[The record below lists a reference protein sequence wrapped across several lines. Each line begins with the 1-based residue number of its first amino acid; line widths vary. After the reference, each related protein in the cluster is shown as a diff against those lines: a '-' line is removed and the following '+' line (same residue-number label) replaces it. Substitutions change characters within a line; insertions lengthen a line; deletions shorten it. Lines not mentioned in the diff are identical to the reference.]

1 MFVVFIAT
9 TMRICLTRPA
19 ILLTPTSRVLDRLV
33 KLGMASMKTKIKT
46 TIVIGSAVCYPR
58 YRGLPFLVPNRGRP
72 GPEEDMAGAEPSL
85 PPPCAGTKE
94 APGPRGKRM
103 VP

>member
-1 MFVVFIAT
+1 MVAVFMVT
-9 TMRICLTRPA
+9 MMRIYLTRPA
-19 ILLTPTSRVLDRLV
+19 ILLTPTSRVLDMLV
-33 KLGMASMKTKIKT
+33 KLETMLMKAKIET
-46 TIVIGSAVCYPR
+46 RMVIGSVVCSHR

-94 APGPRGKRM
+94 ASGPRGKRM